1 MNRSERHEERAKTAR
16 RDLERMG
23 EQSEKLFGAGR
34 GDPPDPSEDRIEV
47 LGRRIGRSLGY
58 VLGTGLLIYLLA
70 TYVFV

>member
-1 MNRSERHEERAKTAR
+1 MNRADQHEERAKKAR

-34 GDPPDPSEDRIEV
+34 SDPPDASEDRIEV
-47 LGRRIGRSLGY
+47 IGRRIGRSLGY
-58 VLGTGLLIYLLA
+58 ILATGLLIYLLA